1 MKISNLV
8 KKKKKWLSK
17 KFLQK
22 KIKINDDMF
31 VKFNIFILDSV
42 FLIQIMKILYQNRKK
57 RFMFNKIK
65 L

>member
-31 VKFNIFILDSV
+31 VKFLLKISYV